1 MRKSRVALIFT
12 GMGLLGPVIWLAA
25 WPPSRL
31 ADVLPHSAW
40 FFYTDLVEILWP
52 VSMMGPWIG
61 VLVNLVLFTVLG
73 LAVASLAR
81 TPIRLAIAYLVV
93 AILACLMALWQ
104 AGFSLARMDWFAA
117 AVALLLC
124 AIPFWIVL
132 RAMRK
137 SGEISENRGQTGRTP
152 STFSDRKGKQ
162 V

>member
-31 ADVLPHSAW
+31 AGLFPHSAW

-61 VLVNLVLFTVLG
+61 VLVNLGLFTVLG

-104 AGFSLARMDWFAA
+104 AGFSLARMDWFVP

-137 SGEISENRGQTGRTP
+137 SGTFFLKTGTDGTYP
-152 STFSDRKGKQ
+152 EYFLGP
-162 V
+162 